1 MEGPLEPVCAGRSLT
16 PCSLRVAVTWDTS
29 VRSAI
34 RATQSMIPKTTEI
47 EPETALDELFE
58 ILSHPTRRRIL
69 STLANRN
76 PRDEEEFQ
84 TEAFTSDDD
93 NLEQFLLQ
101 LSHLHL
107 PKLAEAE
114 FIDWNRET
122 NTITRGSRIRGD
134 SAPYH
139 TDAGASR

>member
-1 MEGPLEPVCAGRSLT
+1 
-16 PCSLRVAVTWDTS
+16 
-29 VRSAI
+29 
-34 RATQSMIPKTTEI
+34 MIPKTTEI

-84 TEAFTSDDD
+84 TEAFTPDDD

-122 NTITRGSRIRGD
+122 NTITRGSRFEEIQPLITLMQEHQDELPDGWL
-134 SAPYH
+134 
-139 TDAGASR
+139 